1 MENSVRR
8 LSLISN
14 HLGQHIPKYTWFK
27 PDGWG
32 FTDTKFFLNKQNQVY
47 LGGNRYLDSGKILPS
62 FAQFFQD
69 QGLEFAN
76 KSTIQK
82 SIPVDPPVRN
92 QDFLD
97 RIKQF
102 SFYVTEEDQDRA
114 FHSHGHTL
122 QEMFIV
128 KFGKFDRTVDL
139 VVYPETEEHVG
150 NIVKLAN
157 ELNVV
162 LVPYGGGTNVTH
174 ALQLDPNEKR
184 TICSVDLSKLSKV
197 KEVNKESMTA
207 VVEAGIAGKDLEKE
221 LLKHGVCCGHEP
233 DSVEF
238 STLGGWIST
247 NASGMKKN
255 IYGNIDDIV
264 LTIRIVTPLG
274 TWEKPCNAPR
284 MSTGPDVNRVLIG
297 SEGLFGIITSATI
310 KVKPLPAHKAYD
322 SYVFPNFELGTKF
335 MKFLGVNNI
344 RPASVRLVDNMQ
356 FQFALSLKPAEHS
369 IFKHFMDRVKKFYL
383 LTIKGF
389 DPKQICACTLVYEGN
404 KEVVDLQQH
413 QIDEVARNF
422 KGLRGGPENGLRG
435 YFLTY
440 MIAYLRDFG
449 MEYDLVAESF
459 ETAISWDKL
468 DNLLKSLPKCI
479 EAACAA
485 RGVKKRPFVSSRITQ
500 VYDTGACVYV
510 YFGFFHTGVPDP
522 VKVYCEVEDEARE
535 EILRCGGSLSHHH
548 GVGKLRKKFMNK
560 CVGEPALSILRGVKK
575 EVDPKNI
582 FANGNL
588 I

>member
-1 MENSVRR
+1 MESSVRR

-14 HLGQHIPKYTWFK
+14 HLGQHTPKYTWFK

-32 FTDTKFFLNKQNQVY
+32 FTDTKFRLNSKNQVE
-47 LGGNRYLDSGKILPS
+47 LQGNRYIYSGKVLPS
-62 FAQFFQD
+62 FVQFMCD
-69 QGLEFAN
+69 MGLDLAN
-76 KSTIQK
+76 KSTLQN

-92 QDFLD
+92 QAFFD
-97 RIKQF
+97 RVKPF
-102 SFYVTEEDQDRA
+102 SLHVTEDDQDRA

-128 KFGKFDRTVDL
+128 KFGKFERTVDI
-139 VVYPETEEHVG
+139 VVYPGTEEHVEG
-150 NIVKLAN
+150 IVKLAT

-162 LVPYGGGTNVTH
+162 LIPYGGGTNVTH

-184 TICSVDLSKLSKV
+184 TICSVDLSKMNHV
-197 KEVNKESMTA
+197 REVNMTSMTA

-221 LLKHGVCCGHEP
+221 LARYGVCCGHEP
-233 DSVEF
+233 DSAEF

-255 IYGNIDDIV
+255 VYGNIDDIV

-284 MSTGPDVNRVLIG
+284 MSTGPNVNQFLLG
-297 SEGLFGIITSATI
+297 SEGLFGIITRATI
-310 KVKPLPAHKAYD
+310 KIKHLPLCKVYD

-335 MKFLGVNNI
+335 MKAVGTSNI
-344 RPASVRLVDNMQ
+344 RPASVRLVDNLQ
-356 FQFALSLKPAEHS
+356 FQFALALKPAENS
-369 IFKHFMDRVKKFYL
+369 QFKHFMDKVKKYYL
-383 LTIKGF
+383 LTIKKF
-389 DPKQICACTLVYEGN
+389 DPKQLCACTLVFEGN
-404 KEVVDLQQH
+404 RDVVNLQQK
-413 QIDEVARNF
+413 QISRLARSC
-422 KGLRGGPENGLRG
+422 KGLRGGPENGIRG

-468 DNLLKSLPKCI
+468 DSLLKNLPKCI
-479 EAACAA
+479 EASCAA
-485 RGVKKRPFVSSRITQ
+485 RGVKKRPFISSRITQ
-500 VYDTGACVYV
+500 VYDTGCCIYV
-510 YFGFFHTGVPDP
+510 YFGFFHTGVPNP
-522 VKVYCEVEDEARE
+522 VQAYCEIEDEARE

-548 GVGKLRKKFMNK
+548 GVGKLRKKFMNQA
-560 CVGEPALSILRGVKK
+560 VGEPGLSMIKGLKK
-575 EVDPKNI
+575 EIDPKNI